1 MNSHTKIQRGR
12 PRQQS
17 ALWSSRKRKR
27 RKIKERLDLGGEY
40 TEADGTVWRY
50 RADLIE
56 DVPLHEYMTD
66 EESLT
71 IDEMYR
77 LNTLE
82 VGETFEMGVH
92 FGFVTFTRIT

>member
-1 MNSHTKIQRGR
+1 MAQRGR

-50 RADLIE
+50 RADLI
-56 DVPLHEYMTD
+56 DADHPAPVQ
-66 EESLT
+66 
-71 IDEMYR
+71 
-77 LNTLE
+77 
-82 VGETFEMGVH
+82 VGE
-92 FGFVTFTRIT
+92 RIWGNLESALDAEA